1 MESKKSVFYSYVSK
15 LYVLICF
22 KVVFVNI
29 SIFANYYY
37 RLCFPLFYDNLVKM
51 VLVIRNQ
58 GGLWFWESIS
68 KRGTCFNL
76 KIFEKF

>member
-1 MESKKSVFYSYVSK
+1 MFSTVIFETVYFNM
-15 LYVLICF
+15 L

-29 SIFANYYY
+29 SIIANYYY

-51 VLVIRNQ
+51 VFVIRNQ